1 MVRINV
7 KEEYEKIKYKL
18 PKFNDLDHEF
28 EISLIKDKEFLLR
41 SIRRKMSEKL
51 IFFCRIIESLL
62 YPTANHIIN
71 MNEVKE
77 FSEDEKKNMEKIYKK
92 LMVFERDSLNTDVEP
107 DEKKDVEFINDL
119 FKGWPNLKKDILKI
133 TKKMRES
140 WLKEHNI
147 KKDNY
152 FG

>member
-1 MVRINV
+1 MARINV
-7 KEEYEKIKYKL
+7 KEEYEKIKHKL
-18 PKFNDLDHEF
+18 PKFHELDNEF

-92 LMVFERDSLNTDVEP
+92 LMVFERDSLNIDVEP

-119 FKGWPNLKKDILKI
+119 FKEWPNLKIDILKI

-140 WLKEHNI
+140 WLKENNI
-147 KKDNY
+147 RKDNY